1 LSRRIPQ
8 ELIDDIRAANDI
20 VDVIGERIP
29 IKKAGRNY
37 KAVCPFHQEK
47 TPSFNINPE
56 RQIYHC
62 FGCGAGGN
70 VISFVME
77 HDKVGFLDA
86 VRELASRAGIKLP
99 ERVGRFGDE
108 SDDPI
113 YGTNALAMQYFRRCL
128 ASDRGEAAREY
139 CMNRGLTEEV
149 MEEFRIGYA
158 PPGWD
163 GLTKAAKK
171 EGVSETVLEEAGLV
185 IRRDGGGVYDRF
197 RDRLIFPLL
206 LTGGRAIGFGG
217 RALGDQEPKYL
228 NSPETRVY
236 RKSYFL
242 YGLAQAMPAL
252 RASREAILVEGYTDL
267 ISLHEAGFANA
278 VASAGTALTPQQ
290 AKAMSRY
297 ADKVFVL
304 YDGDSAGI
312 QAATRAAETL
322 VQLGLKVR
330 VAMLPE
336 GVDPDTFVRKRGA
349 EALKDEL
356 EGSLDFIDFYVA
368 ANPPASP
375 EDRESAARG
384 LIETVARIEDA
395 LKADLMLEKIGQALS
410 IGRGAVTRA
419 YEAKKAE
426 DAARRKARA
435 SDAASGD
442 PGPTGSAGS
451 AGAPG
456 ATPGTARA
464 GGAAGRRGIEGAA
477 LAAQKG
483 LLVILLQGGDAA
495 ALVAASVSP
504 EDFEDPTLR
513 NMAERLLSAPTGE
526 PVDVSALVGEV
537 EDAAMRA
544 VLTELSVVST
554 EGRDGGRLCD
564 DYIRTVRKTKIEVEI
579 RSVERLIRTAEM
591 TDDQNEL
598 LTQVARRQELA
609 RQLSDLS
616 TER

>member
-1 LSRRIPQ
+1 
-8 ELIDDIRAANDI
+8 
-20 VDVIGERIP
+20 
-29 IKKAGRNY
+29 
-37 KAVCPFHQEK
+37 
-47 TPSFNINPE
+47 
-56 RQIYHC
+56 
-62 FGCGAGGN
+62 
-70 VISFVME
+70 
-77 HDKVGFLDA
+77 
-86 VRELASRAGIKLP
+86 
-99 ERVGRFGDE
+99 
-108 SDDPI
+108 
-113 YGTNALAMQYFRRCL
+113 
-128 ASDRGEAAREY
+128 
-139 CMNRGLTEEV
+139 
-149 MEEFRIGYA
+149 
-158 PPGWD
+158 
-163 GLTKAAKK
+163 
-171 EGVSETVLEEAGLV
+171 
-185 IRRDGGGVYDRF
+185 
-197 RDRLIFPLL
+197 
-206 LTGGRAIGFGG
+206 
-217 RALGDQEPKYL
+217 
-228 NSPETRVY
+228 
-236 RKSYFL
+236 
-242 YGLAQAMPAL
+242 
-252 RASREAILVEGYTDL
+252 
-267 ISLHEAGFANA
+267 
-278 VASAGTALTPQQ
+278 
-290 AKAMSRY
+290 
-297 ADKVFVL
+297 
-304 YDGDSAGI
+304 
-312 QAATRAAETL
+312 
-322 VQLGLKVR
+322 
-330 VAMLPE
+330 
-336 GVDPDTFVRKRGA
+336 
-349 EALKDEL
+349 
-356 EGSLDFIDFYVA
+356 
-368 ANPPASP
+368 
-375 EDRESAARG
+375 
-384 LIETVARIEDA
+384 
-395 LKADLMLEKIGQALS
+395 MLEKIAQALS

-464 GGAAGRRGIEGAA
+464 GGAAGRRGIEDAS